1 MSFTHLTQAS
11 VQAQKDELEKF
22 CASPELTLVVYG
34 AGWCGPCQSYEPI
47 LKKYASS
54 EGAIE
59 VMHVDVDEAPEVS
72 EKIETV
78 PTTHLYRGG
87 ERVGEIRGA
96 LNLRSL
102 RAFIAE
108 QGAI

>member
-1 MSFTHLTQAS
+1 MSFNHLDRGSA
-11 VQAQKDELEKF
+11 AEQKAALEKF
-22 CASPELTLVVYG
+22 VGSPELTLVVYG
-34 AGWCGPCQSYEPI
+34 AGWCGPCQSYEPV

-54 EGAIE
+54 EGAVE

-78 PTTHLYRGG
+78 PTTHLYRKG

-102 RAFIAE
+102 RAFIAD
-108 QGAI
+108 QGAV